1 ALRHFELREP
11 SVERVQHARF
21 GDIGVLVADQDRRD
35 AFAEIGMRHANHG
48 GFDYAGH
55 GVDLALDFLRVDVE
69 AAGDHQILA
78 AAENVHIALVVDLA
92 EIAGDE
98 KAVVAE
104 FGLGLLRH
112 PPITLEYVRALDL
125 DHPDGVV
132 RNLLAG
138 LGIGDAYG
146 HAGQGMADRAG
157 YALAYLGVRRSH
169 VVLGSSV

>member
-1 ALRHFELREP
+1 
-11 SVERVQHARF
+11 
-21 GDIGVLVADQDRRD
+21 
-35 AFAEIGMRHANHG
+35 AEIGMRHADHG
-48 GFDYAGH
+48 GFDHARH

-125 DHPDGVV
+125 DHADGVA

-138 LGIGDAYG
+138 LGIGDAHG

-157 YALAYLGVRRSH
+157 HALAVIGVRGVH
-169 VVLGSSV
+169 VGFGHAVTFEHGVAGA